1 MVCVPAVRLLTVQP
15 AARVVVL
22 PFLASATAAHLVIG
36 LAPSV
41 NATVPVGA
49 LPVTLAVKVTRAPT
63 VDGLREL
70 ERVVVLVVLLPMVCD
85 SGALPEPALAPPP
98 L

>member
-1 MVCVPAVRLLTVQP
+1 MLCVPDVRLL
-15 AARVVVL
+15 VL
-22 PFLASATAAHLVIG
+22 QRAVLVALALLVSAMAAHLLIV

-49 LPVTLAVKVTRAPT
+49 LPVTLAAKVTRVPT
-63 VDGLREL
+63 VDGLTEL
-70 ERVVVLVVLLPMVCD
+70 ASLVLLAVLLPITCD
-85 SGALPEPALAPPP
+85 SGALAEPALAASP

>member
-1 MVCVPAVRLLTVQP
+1 MLCVPTARLLVLQRAVLTV
-15 AARVVVL
+15 AL
-22 PFLASATAAHLVIG
+22 PFLASATEAHLLIV

-41 NATVPVGA
+41 KATVPVGA

-63 VDGLREL
+63 DDGLSEL
-70 ERVVVLVVLLPMVCD
+70 ASVVVLVAWLLITCDRGVL
-85 SGALPEPALAPPP
+85 AEPVLAASP

>member
-1 MVCVPAVRLLTVQP
+1 MLCVPDVRLL
-15 AARVVVL
+15 VL
-22 PFLASATAAHLVIG
+22 QRAVLVALALLVSAMAAHLLIV

-49 LPVTLAVKVTRAPT
+49 LPVTLAVKMTREPT
-63 VDGLREL
+63 VDGLSEL
-70 ERVVVLVVLLPMVCD
+70 ARVVVLVALLPITCD
-85 SGALPEPALAPPP
+85 SGALAEPALAASP